1 MLEGVICRQRFSS
14 QKNTCSANDHVLF
27 RDRDAI
33 YRYYIMKLLKQVA
46 MRIWIFREQEN
57 VINVEHHQEN
67 ILLVFMSLNPLPI
80 SFSITK
86 PLYAFP
92 SGQYLKFLKL
102 VHPIDVWMSFLQSQ
116 QDIYIF
122 ITFKRTL
129 DYMYSINSDQPPDRS
144 NIVHT
149 AHVTIW
155 EW

>member
-57 VINVEHHQEN
+57 

-102 VHPIDVWMSFLQSQ
+102 VSPNRCLDVLPPIPTGHICLY
-116 QDIYIF
+116 YISENP
-122 ITFKRTL
+122 RLYVL
-129 DYMYSINSDQPPDRS
+129 DKFWP
-144 NIVHT
+144 T
-149 AHVTIW
+149 ARP
-155 EW
+155 E